1 MNLRLKLFVIIGSL
15 FIVIALISYYL
26 PQFLLN
32 RDIEKLRETFDT
44 SIIQHQQDDQQERKA
59 AFLNRVQ
66 ENAYLLN
73 ADLYSVYDSSF
84 FGLIN
89 PHTNLSSYHLW
100 RKAAKLM
107 AYNPEVDLLQI
118 TRQDY
123 GTIAIVPDNANI
135 FSAKATHLANG
146 VTNLEIT
153 RPLYTDTP
161 TEKKHFVGVKIEIP
175 PSDRHFNISDE
186 LVLGE
191 LADFLRPSYYFL
203 YHWDTLPPAIP
214 ANSFLPAGASPL
226 TGLPSPG
233 LSAFTPFGGSLFSL
247 AGIAALPQ
255 PPVKDLLTDFRKTHL
270 KKAMADIW
278 RPFRKRSIS
287 YGGSLGLS
295 YGAQS
300 IEVDPLVAYAISN
313 TEKRFSIRE
322 EGTFLR
328 RDLAEK
334 FMGFLSTDTPFSEGA
349 PVGIAKLT
357 PQSVSEHKPTVGFAL
372 LSEDIYFNHSLFDDA
387 SYYLKHSSNGRIP
400 IASDLALINNSSLQN
415 VYIGNTLAVKNDTL
429 KPLLLNSLTL
439 GSSLGPLLE
448 DLATSSELVVFLTD
462 GLNIRLAFNANGM
475 AIPADAFKDFPIK
488 EMIARSMDEV
498 TVNGVIYDYFKI
510 QPVND
515 SSNFILIIIP
525 QSEEILYQF
534 KNTMYSE
541 MIAISHRISYQ
552 LLAVS
557 LLCLGISLIILGF
570 LSGRIT
576 KPIALLA
583 KATQDVSKGHYSDIH
598 LPHSKNRHDE
608 IGVLSDSFTNM
619 VVDLRDREKIRGVLN
634 KVVSKEIAE
643 EILKGNIHLGGEEKV
658 ISILFT
664 DIRHF
669 SKMTE
674 LLPPQVVIDFLN
686 SYMTKMSDIIE
697 QEGGV
702 IDKYVGDEIMALYGA
717 PLPTPDNALRAI
729 RTGLMMIETLRT
741 WNVDRSSK
749 GMPPVEIGIGIHTGI
764 VVAGNMGT
772 ETRLNYTVLGAN
784 VNLASR
790 LCMAAAPMQILIT
803 ESTLNSLYVR
813 DTFIVEELPPIH
825 FKGFSEP
832 IATYSVKGFA

>member
-15 FIVIALISYYL
+15 FIAIALISYYL

-32 RDIEKLRETFDT
+32 RDIEKLRETFDNA
-44 SIIQHQQDDQQERKA
+44 IIQHQQDDQQERKA
-59 AFLNRVQ
+59 AFLNRIQ
-66 ENAYLLN
+66 EDAYLLN

-84 FGLIN
+84 FELIN
-89 PHTNLSSYHLW
+89 PHTNLSSYQLW

-118 TRQDY
+118 TRQDS

-135 FSAKATHLANG
+135 FSAKATDLANG

-161 TEKKHFVGVKIEIP
+161 TEKKHFLGVKIEIP
-175 PSDRHFNISDE
+175 PADRRFNISDE

-203 YHWDTLPPAIP
+203 YDWDTLP
-214 ANSFLPAGASPL
+214 
-226 TGLPSPG
+226 
-233 LSAFTPFGGSLFSL
+233 
-247 AGIAALPQ
+247 Q
-255 PPVKDLLTDFRKTHL
+255 PPLLNASLTNFRKTHL

-322 EGTFLR
+322 EKTFLR

-334 FMGFLSTDTPFSEGA
+334 FMGFLPTDTPFAEGA

-372 LSEDIYFNHSLFDDA
+372 LSENIYFNHSLFDDA
-387 SYYLKHSSNGRIP
+387 SYYLKHSSNGKIP
-400 IASDLALINNSSLQN
+400 IASNLALINNSLLQN
-415 VYIGNTLAVKNDTL
+415 VYIGNTLAVKDDTL
-429 KPLLLNSLTL
+429 KPSLLNSLTL
-439 GSSLGPLLE
+439 GSNLGPLLE

-475 AIPADAFKDFPIK
+475 SIPADAFKDFPIK
-488 EMIARSMDEV
+488 EMIARTMDEV

-534 KNTMYSE
+534 KNTMYTE
-541 MIAISHRISYQ
+541 MLAISHNISYQ

-576 KPIALLA
+576 RPIALLA

-674 LLPPQVVIDFLN
+674 LLTPQVVINFLN
-686 SYMTKMSDIIE
+686 AYMTKMSDIIE

-729 RTGLMMIETLRT
+729 RTGLIMIETLRM
-741 WNVDRSSK
+741 WNIDRSSK
-749 GMPPVEIGIGIHTGI
+749 GMPAVEIGIGIHTGI
-764 VVAGNMGT
+764 VVAGNMGA

-803 ESTLNSLYVR
+803 ESTLNSLYVKE
-813 DTFIVEELPPIH
+813 TFIVEELPPIL

-832 IATYSVKGFA
+832 IATYSVKGFR